1 MSIRRTIL
9 EMMQQTATEHERTLA
24 PLRDDLILLES
35 GLDSLGF
42 AVLVARLEDA
52 LGLDPFTS
60 SREVYYPVTLGEFI
74 RLYENA
80 ASLPR
85 EAPAVS

>member
-60 SREVYYPVTLGEFI
+60 STDVYYPVTLGEFI

>member
-85 EAPAVS
+85 AAVS

>member
-80 ASLPR
+80 ASLPG